1 MPKENDY
8 LIFDCDM
15 ATGAQLRIIKQGD
28 GDIVLHISDPND
40 GNPQSAGIEFCT
52 PMMGGGRH
60 ERLWK
65 VLATFFTAEMK
76 ILDDGNDEMP
86 PISRAD

>member
-8 LIFDCDM
+8 LVFRCDM
-15 ATGAQLRIIKQGD
+15 GTGAELRIHKQMD
-28 GDIVLHISDPND
+28 GDIVLHISDPNE
-40 GNPQSAGIEFCT
+40 GLPQSASIEFCT

-65 VLATFFTAEMK
+65 VLANFFTAEMK
-76 ILDDGNDEMP
+76 LLNKGKGEMP
-86 PISRAD
+86 PVTRAD